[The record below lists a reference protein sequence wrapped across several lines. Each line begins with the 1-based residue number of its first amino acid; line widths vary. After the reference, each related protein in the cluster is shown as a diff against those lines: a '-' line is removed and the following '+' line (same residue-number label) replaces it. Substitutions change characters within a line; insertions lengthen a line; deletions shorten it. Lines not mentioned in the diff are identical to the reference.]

1 MTVSVCSVVDAIR
14 CGSVSLTGEVWVLT
28 VMEVVEVVE
37 AMVDYDS
44 SRITFPQNHF
54 LMCLHSNY
62 YQWQQ
67 RSTSP
72 VPQSNAH
79 LT

>member
-1 MTVSVCSVVDAIR
+1 VSVCSVVDAIR

-67 RSTSP
+67 RSLPPCPKATP
-72 VPQSNAH
+72 PC
-79 LT
+79 LK